1 MDIQCIH
8 CEAELEA
15 GKECFGKI
23 CSCPNCGKDIE
34 VPAASEIQCPL
45 CSGTILETD
54 TACKHCGSTLPDN
67 E

>member
-1 MDIQCIH
+1 MDIQCVH

-15 GKECFGKI
+15 GKECYGRI
-23 CSCPNCGKDIE
+23 CCCPNCGADVE
-34 VPAASEIQCPL
+34 VPVPSEVHCPL

-54 TACKHCGSTLPDN
+54 TECKHCGGSLPDI